1 MKHTAIRKNYD
12 GTSGVINGSSAVM
25 ISRDKVK
32 FGKQEGIEDPY
43 NRIQKKPPAITKA
56 QTPFLKKS
64 V

>member
-32 FGKQEGIEDPY
+32 FGKQDGIEDPY
-43 NRIQKKPPAITKA
+43 NRI
-56 QTPFLKKS
+56 
-64 V
+64 